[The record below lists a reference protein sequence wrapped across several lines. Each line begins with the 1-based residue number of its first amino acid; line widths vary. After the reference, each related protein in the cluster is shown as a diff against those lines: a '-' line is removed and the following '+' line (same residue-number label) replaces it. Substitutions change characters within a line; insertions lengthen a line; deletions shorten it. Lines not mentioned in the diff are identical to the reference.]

1 MQPKGQGGARH
12 FDNLIWELKIP
23 EYDRKNSLHREL
35 AAAAVEA
42 EAVAAKVQLTEGE
55 YFTTQR
61 KLIRR
66 ALSESGVAAKIDA
79 LVERLLA

>member
-23 EYDRKNSLHREL
+23 EYDRKVNLHREL

-42 EAVAAKVQLTEGE
+42 EGIAGTVALDEVD

-61 KLIRR
+61 KAIRM
-66 ALSESGVAAKIDA
+66 ALAASGIARRIDA